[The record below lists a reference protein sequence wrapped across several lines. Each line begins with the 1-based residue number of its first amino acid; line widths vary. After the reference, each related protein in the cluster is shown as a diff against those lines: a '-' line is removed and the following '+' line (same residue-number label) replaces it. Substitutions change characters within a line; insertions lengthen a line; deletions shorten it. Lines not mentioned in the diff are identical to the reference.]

1 MIRNVLWITALGAGT
16 LLALAT
22 LALPP
27 SEAQAPATGAAVAL
41 TNVRIIDGTG
51 RPAID
56 RGTLVMGGGR
66 IIAVG
71 PAAATQIPAGAQ
83 RIDLA
88 GKTIVPGFIND
99 HAHLNVDRGTT
110 LPVRDDLIRRLKMYA
125 AYGVTST
132 VSLGST
138 QADELEGFT
147 LMQEQDRVGL
157 DRARLYTAG
166 LNAIGKTPEEARA
179 SVDRLADLHAHVI
192 KFHINGNPNDMNR
205 PTWSA
210 IIDES
215 HKKGLKAAVH
225 IFYHKDAEASVD
237 DGVDI
242 LAHSIRDQDVT
253 PGLIAKMKQK
263 NVAYIPTL
271 TRDLSVFVYETT
283 PDFINEPFFQR
294 GMSLYKEQV
303 SVVSSAEFH
312 DKVKKDP
319 NTEVIKKALVEAN
332 KNLKTLS
339 DAGITIAMGTDS
351 GVAGAGNVGRWQGYF
366 EQVEMEMMNKAGMSP
381 MKVIVAST
389 GDAAKVMG
397 LKNVG
402 TLQAGNWADLVVL
415 RANPLENIRNTRA
428 IDSVWIAGGKLADV
442 TPVTNTN

>member
-1 MIRNVLWITALGAGT
+1 MIRNALRLTTLGAGT

-22 LALPP
+22 LALPL
-27 SEAQAPATGAAVAL
+27 SEAQAPAPGATVAF
-41 TNVRIIDGTG
+41 TNARIIDGTG
-51 RPAID
+51 RAPIE
-56 RGTLVMGGGR
+56 RGTLVVSGGR
-66 IIAVG
+66 LTAVG
-71 PAAATQIPAGAQ
+71 PAASTTIPAGAQ
-83 RIDLA
+83 RIDA
-88 GKTIVPGFIND
+88 SGKTIVPGFIND
-99 HAHLNVDRGTT
+99 HAHLNVERDAT
-110 LPVRDDLIRRLKMYA
+110 LPVRDDLVRRLKIYA

-166 LNAIGKTPEEARA
+166 LNAIGKTPEDARA
-179 SVDRLADLHAHVI
+179 SVDRLANLHAHVI

-215 HKKGLKAAVH
+215 HKKGLKASVH
-225 IFYHKDAEASVD
+225 IFYQKDAEASVD

-283 PDFINEPFFQR
+283 PDFLKEPFFQR

-303 SVVSSAEFH
+303 PLVSSAEFH
-312 DKVKKDP
+312 DKLKKDP
-319 NTEVIKKALVEAN
+319 NTEVIRKALVEAN
-332 KNLKTLS
+332 KNLKILS

-351 GVAGAGNVGRWQGYF
+351 GVANNPGRWQGYF

-415 RANPLENIRNTRA
+415 RANPLDNIRNTRA

-442 TPVTNTN
+442 QPVTNTN

>member
-1 MIRNVLWITALGAGT
+1 MLRNALRIAALGAGT

-27 SEAQAPATGAAVAL
+27 SEAQAPSAATTVAF
-41 TNVRIIDGTG
+41 TNARIIDGTG
-51 RPAID
+51 RGPIE
-56 RGTLVMGGGR
+56 RGTLVVSGGR

-71 PAAATQIPAGAQ
+71 PASTTIPAGAQ
-83 RIDLA
+83 RIDA
-88 GKTIVPGFIND
+88 SGKTIVPGFIND
-99 HAHLNVDRGTT
+99 HAHLNVERGAT
-110 LPVRDDLIRRLKMYA
+110 LPVRDDLIRRLKVYA

-138 QADELEGFT
+138 QADELEGFK

-192 KFHINGNPNDMNR
+192 KFHINGNPNDMDR

-215 HKKGLKAAVH
+215 HKKGLKASVH

-271 TRDLSVFVYETT
+271 TRDLSVFAYEST
-283 PDFINEPFFQR
+283 PDFLNEPFFQR
-294 GMSLYKEQV
+294 GMALYKEQV
-303 SVVSSAEFH
+303 PLVSSAEFH

-319 NTEVIKKALVEAN
+319 NTEFIRKALVEAN
-332 KNLKTLS
+332 KNLKILS

-351 GVAGAGNVGRWQGYF
+351 GVANNPGRWQGYF

-402 TLQAGNWADLVVL
+402 TLQTGNWADLVVL
-415 RANPLENIRNTRA
+415 RANPLDNIRNTRA

-442 TPVTNTN
+442 QPVTNTR

>member
-1 MIRNVLWITALGAGT
+1 MIRNVLRLTALGAGT

-27 SEAQAPATGAAVAL
+27 SEAQAPAAAATIAF
-41 TNVRIIDGTG
+41 TNARIIDGTG
-51 RPAID
+51 RAPIE
-56 RGTLVMGGGR
+56 RGTVVISGGR
-66 IIAVG
+66 ITAVG
-71 PAAATQIPAGAQ
+71 PAASTTIPAGAQ
-83 RIDLA
+83 RIDA
-88 GKTIVPGFIND
+88 SGKTIVPGFIND
-99 HAHLNVDRGTT
+99 HAHLNVERGAT
-110 LPVRDDLIRRLKMYA
+110 LPVRDDLVRRLKIYA

-138 QADELEGFT
+138 QADELEGFK

-215 HKKGLKAAVH
+215 HKKSLKASVH

-271 TRDLSVFVYETT
+271 TRDLSVFVYQTT
-283 PDFINEPFFQR
+283 PDFLNEPFFRR
-294 GMSLYKEQV
+294 GMSLYNEQV
-303 SVVSSAEFH
+303 PLVSSAEFH

-319 NTEVIKKALVEAN
+319 NTEVIRKALVEAN
-332 KNLKTLS
+332 KNLKILS

-351 GVAGAGNVGRWQGYF
+351 GVANNPGRWQGYF

-415 RANPLENIRNTRA
+415 RANPLDNIRNTRA
-428 IDSVWIAGGKLADV
+428 IDSVWVAGGKLADV
-442 TPVTNTN
+442 QPVTTTN

>member
-1 MIRNVLWITALGAGT
+1 MLRNALRIAALGAGT

-27 SEAQAPATGAAVAL
+27 SEAQAPSAATTVAF
-41 TNVRIIDGTG
+41 TNARIIDGTG
-51 RPAID
+51 RAPIE
-56 RGTLVMGGGR
+56 RGTLVVSGGR

-71 PAAATQIPAGAQ
+71 PASTTIPAGAQ
-83 RIDLA
+83 RIDA
-88 GKTIVPGFIND
+88 SGKTIVPGFIND
-99 HAHLNVDRGTT
+99 HAHLNVERGAT
-110 LPVRDDLIRRLKMYA
+110 LPVRDDLIRRLKVYA

-138 QADELEGFT
+138 QADELEGFK

-215 HKKGLKAAVH
+215 HKKGLKASVH

-271 TRDLSVFVYETT
+271 TRDLSVFAYEST
-283 PDFINEPFFQR
+283 PDFLNEPFFQR
-294 GMSLYKEQV
+294 GMALYKEQV
-303 SVVSSAEFH
+303 PLVSSAEFH

-319 NTEVIKKALVEAN
+319 NTEFIRKALVEAN
-332 KNLKTLS
+332 KNLKILS

-351 GVAGAGNVGRWQGYF
+351 GVANNPGRWQGYF

-402 TLQAGNWADLVVL
+402 TLQTGNWADLVVL
-415 RANPLENIRNTRA
+415 RANPLDNIRNTRA

-442 TPVTNTN
+442 QPVTNTR

>member
-1 MIRNVLWITALGAGT
+1 MIRNVLRITALGAGT

-319 NTEVIKKALVEAN
+319 NTEVIRKALAEAN

>member
-1 MIRNVLWITALGAGT
+1 MLRNALRIAALGAGT

-27 SEAQAPATGAAVAL
+27 SEAQAPSAATTVAF
-41 TNVRIIDGTG
+41 TNARIIDGTG
-51 RPAID
+51 RAPIE
-56 RGTLVMGGGR
+56 RGTLVVSGGR

-71 PAAATQIPAGAQ
+71 PASTTIPAGAQ
-83 RIDLA
+83 RIDA
-88 GKTIVPGFIND
+88 SGKTIVPGFIND
-99 HAHLNVDRGTT
+99 HAHLNVERGAT
-110 LPVRDDLIRRLKMYA
+110 LPVRDDLIRRLKVYA

-138 QADELEGFT
+138 QADELEGFK

-215 HKKGLKAAVH
+215 HKKGLKASVH

-271 TRDLSVFVYETT
+271 TRDLSVFAYEST
-283 PDFINEPFFQR
+283 PDFLNEPFFQR
-294 GMSLYKEQV
+294 GMALYKEQV
-303 SVVSSAEFH
+303 PLVSSAEFH

-319 NTEVIKKALVEAN
+319 NTEFVRKALVEAN
-332 KNLKTLS
+332 KNLKILS

-351 GVAGAGNVGRWQGYF
+351 GVANNPGRWQGYF

-402 TLQAGNWADLVVL
+402 TLQTGNWADLVVL
-415 RANPLENIRNTRA
+415 RANPLDNIRNTRA

-442 TPVTNTN
+442 QPVTNTR

>member
-1 MIRNVLWITALGAGT
+1 MIRNALRLAALGAGT

-27 SEAQAPATGAAVAL
+27 SEAQAPAAGATVAF
-41 TNVRIIDGTG
+41 TNARIIDGTG
-51 RPAID
+51 RAPIE
-56 RGTLVMGGGR
+56 RGTLVVSGGR
-66 IIAVG
+66 ITAVG
-71 PAAATQIPAGAQ
+71 PVASTTIPAGAQ
-83 RIDLA
+83 RIDA
-88 GKTIVPGFIND
+88 SGKTIVPGFIND
-99 HAHLNVDRGTT
+99 HAHLNVNGGAT
-110 LPVRDDLIRRLKMYA
+110 LPVRDDLVRRLKMYA
-125 AYGVTST
+125 TYGVTST

-138 QADELEGFT
+138 QADELEGFK

-215 HKKGLKAAVH
+215 HKKGLKASVH
-225 IFYHKDAEASVD
+225 IFYHKDADASVD

-253 PGLIAKMKQK
+253 PALIAKLKQK
-263 NVAYIPTL
+263 NIAYIPTL

-283 PDFINEPFFQR
+283 PAFLSEPFFQR

-303 SVVSSAEFH
+303 PLVSSAEFH

-319 NTEVIKKALVEAN
+319 NTEVIRKALVEAN

-351 GVAGAGNVGRWQGYF
+351 GVANNPGRWQGYF

-415 RANPLENIRNTRA
+415 RANPLDNIRNTRA

-442 TPVTNTN
+442 QPVTNTN